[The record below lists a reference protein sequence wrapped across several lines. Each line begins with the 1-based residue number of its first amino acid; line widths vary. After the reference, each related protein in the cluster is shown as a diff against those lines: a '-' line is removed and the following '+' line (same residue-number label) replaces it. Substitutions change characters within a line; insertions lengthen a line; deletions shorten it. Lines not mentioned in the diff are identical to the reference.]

1 MKYSLFER
9 WKIAIR
15 PKTLPAAMSPVVMGS
30 ALAIHDKQFHL
41 LAAVAALSVALL
53 LQILSNLVNDL
64 FDYIRGVD
72 DDNRLGPAR
81 VTQMGIIPRN
91 EMIFGIS
98 IIVILTGLVGIY
110 LVSRA
115 GLPLLILGVLAIV
128 SAFAYTGGPY
138 PLGYHGFGDLFVF
151 IFFGLVAT
159 IGTYYLQAL
168 EINLAVVF
176 CAVGVGFLIVNILV
190 VNNYRD
196 FDTDSISGKTTM
208 AVRLGKKGTRYQFI
222 TLGGLAYL
230 VLLPVVFFGYPIW
243 CLIFPLFTI
252 PRFLQ
257 LINNLYTQ
265 KGRILNKSLAKSSEL
280 ALMYSTLFLVGVLL
294 PPVIYTIKSVLE

>member
-41 LAAVAALSVALL
+41 LAAVAALAVALL

-81 VTQMGIIPRN
+81 VTQMGIIPGN
-91 EMIFGIS
+91 EMIVGIS
-98 IIVILTGLVGIY
+98 IVVVLTGIVGFY
-110 LVSRA
+110 LVNRA
-115 GLPLLILGVLAIV
+115 GLPLLIVGILAIV
-128 SAFAYTGGPY
+128 SAFAYTAGPY

-159 IGTYYLQAL
+159 IGTYYVQAL
-168 EINLAVVF
+168 EINLAVVL
-176 CAVGVGFLIVNILV
+176 CAAGVGFLIVNILV

-196 FDTDSISGKTTM
+196 FDTDSVSGKTTM
-208 AVRLGKKGTRYQFI
+208 AVRLGKKGTLYQFVI
-222 TLGGLAYL
+222 LGGLAYL
-230 VLLPVVFFGYPIW
+230 VLLPVVFLGYPIW

-252 PRFLQ
+252 PRFLR
-257 LINNLYTQ
+257 LIDNLRTQ

-280 ALMYSTLFLVGVLL
+280 ALMYSTLFGAGVLL
-294 PPVIYTIKSVLE
+294 PRVISIITKVLE